1 MSDDVGDLKSCEPT
15 APLPVEEET
24 RRLKRGDT
32 LGGRFVIVQ
41 FLANGGMGE
50 VYEAADLHLQGK
62 HYALKTLRS
71 EVAANSALRLRFERE
86 VLLAREVNHPN
97 VCPTYDLFQVDG
109 PKGPI
114 TFLTM
119 KLLRGESLQARLKR
133 AGPFNA
139 EALVPIARQMAGAL
153 DAAHRVGVIHR
164 DFKPGNVMIE
174 YPGQQEPHVSITDF
188 GLSRAQEADATL
200 AETGHILGTPGY
212 IAPELIQGRIA

>member
-15 APLPVEEET
+15 APMPVEEEP

-109 PKGPI
+109 PNGPI
-114 TFLTM
+114 TFHSVHT
-119 KLLRGESLQARLKR
+119 
-133 AGPFNA
+133 
-139 EALVPIARQMAGAL
+139 GAK
-153 DAAHRVGVIHR
+153 AA
-164 DFKPGNVMIE
+164 
-174 YPGQQEPHVSITDF
+174 
-188 GLSRAQEADATL
+188 
-200 AETGHILGTPGY
+200 
-212 IAPELIQGRIA
+212 